1 MTKLLLRFSANC
13 QMAQDLTKESR
24 QKVLL
29 LQHRANTLMDEKKKL
44 RAQTEQADVDASL
57 KWKDAEHRIEEVGV
71 RMEDIK
77 KLLATET
84 MLRKKADKTV
94 KFLRA
99 QLVQAQKDLAA
110 KASITASKEKS
121 ETVSRSASVASRP
134 LSGSS
139 QRSSVSEAASSDSE
153 ISSAKSGSRRR

>member
-1 MTKLLLRFSANC
+1 MTAALLFSSNH
-13 QMAQDLTKESR
+13 QQVAQDLTKESR

-29 LQHRANTLMDEKKKL
+29 LQHRAHTLMDEKKKL
-44 RAQTEQADVDASL
+44 RAQTEQSDANAAL
-57 KWKDAEHRIEEVGV
+57 KWKDAEQRMEGVEV

-99 QLVQAQKDLAA
+99 QLIQAKKDVDAKESIIAA
-110 KASITASKEKS
+110 KVKS
-121 ETVSRSASVASRP
+121 ETNSRPASVASRP
-134 LSGSS
+134 TSGSS
-139 QRSSVSEAASSDSE
+139 QRSSVSEAASSESE
-153 ISSAKSGSRRR
+153 ISSAKSGSQRR